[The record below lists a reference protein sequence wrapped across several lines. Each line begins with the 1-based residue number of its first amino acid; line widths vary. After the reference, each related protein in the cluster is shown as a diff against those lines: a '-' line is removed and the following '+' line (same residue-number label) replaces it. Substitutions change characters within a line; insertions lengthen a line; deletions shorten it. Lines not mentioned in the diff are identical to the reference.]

1 MAWYKA
7 GICPWTMLERTMPRS
22 SRRLSL
28 AQLKLFHP
36 VVRTP
41 EWSTLPLEVR
51 QRVLLLLARLLR
63 EAAACERAV
72 HEAGGP
78 GDE

>member
-7 GICPWTMLERTMPRS
+7 SICPWTMLERTMPRS

-36 VVRTP
+36 VARTP
-41 EWSTLPLEVR
+41 EWSALPSEVR
-51 QRVLLLLARLLR
+51 QRALALLARLLR
-63 EAAACERAV
+63 EAAARERAIR
-72 HEAGGP
+72 EAGGP
-78 GDE
+78 SDE